1 MNVILLKA
9 LVALIPVCLL
19 FCGSGILFLVLYSY
33 LVPDGWWWS
42 FLLMSPKRF
51 ICLLGWTGALSI
63 ALDII
68 WTSVVRFSVS
78 RCFP

>member
-51 ICLLGWTGALSI
+51 ICLLG
-63 ALDII
+63 
-68 WTSVVRFSVS
+68 
-78 RCFP
+78 